1 MGHGDRSFAAALHES
16 INQVFDMVE
25 TTCFGFEATE
35 GSILKTGLKA
45 SKTPQEIAEE
55 YQPWKKIIEDVDM
68 KLSTENSVVKVL
80 DDDKGD
86 NPNAQLAGSSTDAP
100 TISGGTAK
108 LQPKV
113 AEAEGGDLKQVEEG
127 YADRMISRVRARGHQ
142 TLNPKPV

>member
-1 MGHGDRSFAAALHES
+1 MGHGDRSFAAALPES

-55 YQPWKKIIEDVDM
+55 CQPWKKIIEDVDM
-68 KLSTENSVVKVL
+68 KLRTANSVVKLL
-80 DDDKGD
+80 DDDRD
-86 NPNAQLAGSSTDAP
+86 DDPNAP

-108 LQPKV
+108 
-113 AEAEGGDLKQVEEG
+113 
-127 YADRMISRVRARGHQ
+127 
-142 TLNPKPV
+142 PKP